1 VEVFGTFSARS
12 AGTLATH
19 VVIEDALVLAVARPA
34 SDDLGSGST
43 GTVTLAVTPEQAALL
58 IFAQE
63 QGHVWLTL
71 LPPNQV
77 GVHVPPVALGAMR

>member
-1 VEVFGTFSARS
+1 MLTTR
-12 AGTLATH
+12 
-19 VVIEDALVLAVARPA
+19 VVIDEALVLAVARPA
-34 SDDLGSGST
+34 SDGVGSGST
-43 GTVTLAVTPEQAALL
+43 GTITLAVTPEQAALL

-71 LPPNQV
+71 LPPNQA